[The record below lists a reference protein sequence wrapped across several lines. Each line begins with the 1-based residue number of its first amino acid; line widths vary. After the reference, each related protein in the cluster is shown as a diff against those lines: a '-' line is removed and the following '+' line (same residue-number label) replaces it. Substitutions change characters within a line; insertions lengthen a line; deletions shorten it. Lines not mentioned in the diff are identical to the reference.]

1 MNSGSEKK
9 LSMDELMALN
19 QPVQTA
25 QSTPQPTAQEPTPP
39 PEAYPTKEEWE
50 DLVEYLYTLGYHA
63 ERQAGHQKKISE
75 SLAQLPTRAQMDEL
89 LKAVKR
95 LEEMAEQAGKKKEK
109 RFSIPSIRLPKLHL
123 PESDWPTVVTILMA
137 LAVLFLMWWAWGG
150 DWSSLSL
157 LDLLWTAP
165 PCVITQ
171 TAKRYAKK
179 RKRKSPSVRK
189 RTITKMNRL
198 ISRSCTEHEEG
209 DYMALCAATCVCV
222 VLGHAWICYTKRR
235 KNSSNASSPRRTFAS
250 CAI

>member
-157 LDLLWTAP
+157 LDL
-165 PCVITQ
+165 
-171 TAKRYAKK
+171 
-179 RKRKSPSVRK
+179 
-189 RTITKMNRL
+189 
-198 ISRSCTEHEEG
+198 
-209 DYMALCAATCVCV
+209 
-222 VLGHAWICYTKRR
+222 
-235 KNSSNASSPRRTFAS
+235 
-250 CAI
+250 

>member
-75 SLAQLPTRAQMDEL
+75 SLAQLPTRAQTDEL

-157 LDLLWTAP
+157 LDL
-165 PCVITQ
+165 
-171 TAKRYAKK
+171 
-179 RKRKSPSVRK
+179 
-189 RTITKMNRL
+189 
-198 ISRSCTEHEEG
+198 
-209 DYMALCAATCVCV
+209 
-222 VLGHAWICYTKRR
+222 
-235 KNSSNASSPRRTFAS
+235 
-250 CAI
+250 

>member
-89 LKAVKR
+89 LKAVKH
-95 LEEMAEQAGKKKEK
+95 LEQMTEQVGKPKEK
-109 RFSIPSIRLPKLHL
+109 SSLRRRIRLPRLHL
-123 PESDWPTVVTILMA
+123 SLPEWDWPTVVTVVMA
-137 LAVLFLMWWAWGG
+137 LAMAVLLLVWWKSGG

-157 LDLLWTAP
+157 LSL
-165 PCVITQ
+165 
-171 TAKRYAKK
+171 
-179 RKRKSPSVRK
+179 
-189 RTITKMNRL
+189 
-198 ISRSCTEHEEG
+198 
-209 DYMALCAATCVCV
+209 
-222 VLGHAWICYTKRR
+222 
-235 KNSSNASSPRRTFAS
+235 
-250 CAI
+250 